1 MEMFKQNINET
12 NDMKKNF
19 IFKSNIKFK
28 NISFSYNKSKN
39 EMSDKIFNNLSFEIL
54 KEDKVGILGK
64 SGVGKST
71 LLDILMALI
80 QSDKGEVL
88 IDEVNVKNV
97 KNSWQ
102 KIIGCV
108 PQNVFLT
115 DDSIKMNIAF
125 GEREDQ
131 ENKIKKAIQLS
142 SLEELC
148 TSLKFGYNKK

>member
-1 MEMFKQNINET
+1 
-12 NDMKKNF
+12 
-19 IFKSNIKFK
+19 
-28 NISFSYNKSKN
+28 
-39 EMSDKIFNNLSFEIL
+39 MSDKIFNNLSFEIL

-108 PQNVFLT
+108 PQNVF
-115 DDSIKMNIAF
+115 
-125 GEREDQ
+125 
-131 ENKIKKAIQLS
+131 
-142 SLEELC
+142 
-148 TSLKFGYNKK
+148 

>member
-1 MEMFKQNINET
+1 M
-12 NDMKKNF
+12 MKKNF
-19 IFKSNIKFK
+19 IFKSNIKLK

-88 IDEVNVKNV
+88 IDEVNVKE
-97 KNSWQ
+97 
-102 KIIGCV
+102 
-108 PQNVFLT
+108 
-115 DDSIKMNIAF
+115 M
-125 GEREDQ
+125 
-131 ENKIKKAIQLS
+131 
-142 SLEELC
+142 
-148 TSLKFGYNKK
+148 